1 MQSFKI
7 EKKLDNIGLQNLVKI
22 TKEHHAVLVAVSKT
36 HPATAI
42 KDIYDQGIL
51 DFGENKVQELLE
63 KQPVLPQDIRWHLI
77 GHLQSNKVKYIAP
90 FVYMIHSADSAKLIN
105 TIHEQAI
112 KNGRVIN
119 ILLQVHIASESTKFG
134 FSKEELMSFL
144 SVGQWKTLQGI
155 RIRGL
160 MGMATFTEDEEQIR
174 REFRGLKLLFDEIK
188 HQYFVKDGLENFDT
202 LSMGMSGDY
211 MIALEEGSN
220 MIRVGSLIFG
230 HRQYNK

>member
-1 MQSFKI
+1 M
-7 EKKLDNIGLQNLVKI
+7 DNISLQNLVKI

-36 HPATAI
+36 HPAEAI

-63 KQPVLPQDIRWHLI
+63 KQPLLPQDIRWHLI

-90 FVYMIHSADSAKLIN
+90 FVHMIHSADSAKLIN
-105 TIHEQAI
+105 TIHEQAL

-144 SVGQWKTLQGI
+144 AEGQWKSMQGI
-155 RIRGL
+155 QIRGL
-160 MGMATFTEDEEQIR
+160 MGMATFTEDEDQIKT
-174 REFRGLKLLFDEIK
+174 EFRGLKLLFEEIRQQFFISEGIK
-188 HQYFVKDGLENFDT
+188 NFDT

-230 HRQYNK
+230 NRQYNK